1 MATLVTW
8 SQYRET
14 IADRSSLFCELA
26 EAWPI
31 GAPRTPPSSTANP
44 GSASAAPAPDR
55 TGSTN
60 LGLAIAERLAIA
72 SGGSLVRARSPMGG
86 ALVTLTLG
94 PAGD

>member
-1 MATLVTW
+1 LRLGVAGTAGGSIAVTV
-8 SQYRET
+8 E
-14 IADRSSLFCELA
+14 D
-26 EAWPI
+26 
-31 GAPRTPPSSTANP
+31 GGP
-44 GSASAAPAPDR
+44 GFGEAAPALDR

-60 LGLAIAERLAIA
+60 LGLAIAERLAVA